1 MSVRISNNTLE
12 VFNPATGEDLS
23 SVPITSLSDLDSI
36 LNTAREAAENYN
48 YSSFYYRQK
57 LINEFRKGIVR
68 HMDDFIQTICSETGK
83 KEVEGLMEVFISLE
97 HMQQSSR
104 HVYEALGKRS
114 RRAGILKTRKVW
126 VEYEA
131 LGVAGIISPW
141 NYPLILTLSP
151 MVEALLAGNT
161 VVLKPSEQTPLT
173 TELLKKVWDE
183 STEETQLFQIVYGGG
198 EIGNKLVTSN
208 HTDIIC
214 FTGSTAVG
222 RKIAEACAL
231 LLKPVILELGGKD
244 PMIILDDAD
253 IDRSVEAAIWGG
265 FSNAGQTCIS
275 VERIYVQEALYPK
288 IVTKLSDEI
297 KCITSGQGDTFLG
310 AISVDGSLEK
320 IRNQIADARKKTDMI
335 EGRAD
340 SGWFIPPTLVI
351 NPPLESQILK
361 EETFGPVMTIHP
373 FKTDNE
379 AIQLANM
386 TGYGLS
392 ASIFG
397 KNRKRLKTIARRI
410 KAGTVSMNDVL
421 THYGIADLPFGGMG
435 LSGIGKVHGKE
446 GLRAFCRQ
454 KGYMRNRIQFKSE
467 FWWYNRSEKFGKL
480 LKKLIAFQYRN

>member
-1 MSVRISNNTLE
+1 MSTQISESMLN
-12 VFNPATGEDLS
+12 VFNPATGEKIS
-23 SVPITSLSDLDSI
+23 SIPITTIPELQSI
-36 LNTAREAAENYN
+36 MKIAVEAANRYN
-48 YSSFYYRQK
+48 ISSFYHRQR
-57 LINEFRKGIVR
+57 LIKKFRRGIVK
-68 HMDDFIQTICSETGK
+68 HMDDFIETICNETGK

-104 HVYEALGKRS
+104 HIYEALGKRS
-114 RRAGILKTRKVW
+114 RRSGILKVRKVW

-131 LGVAGIISPW
+131 MGVAGIISPW

-161 VVLKPSEQTPLT
+161 VVLKPSEHTPLT

-183 STEETQLFQIVYGGG
+183 STKEPQLFQSVYGAG
-198 EIGNKLVTSN
+198 EVGNALVTSSHSN
-208 HTDIIC
+208 VIC

-222 RKIAEACAL
+222 RKIAEACAPL
-231 LLKPVILELGGKD
+231 FKPVILELGGKD
-244 PMIILDDAD
+244 PLIILDDAD

-265 FSNAGQTCIS
+265 LSNAGQTCIS
-275 VERIYVQEALYPK
+275 VERIYVQDTIYPQVVK
-288 IVTKLSDEI
+288 KMSDGI
-297 KCITSGQGDTFLG
+297 KDISSGGGNNLLG
-310 AISVDGSLEK
+310 AISVDVSLEK
-320 IRNQIADARKKTDMI
+320 IKMHISDAREKTEMI
-335 EGRAD
+335 EGTAD

-373 FKTDNE
+373 FKTDEE
-379 AIQLANM
+379 AVKLANM

-397 KNRKRLKTIARRI
+397 RHRKRMKAISRRI
-410 KAGTVSMNDVL
+410 KAGTVSFNDVL

-446 GLRAFCRQ
+446 GLRAFCHQ
-454 KGYMRNRIQFKSE
+454 KGYMRNRFQLKSE
-467 FWWYNRSEKFGKL
+467 FWWYKRSEKFRTL
-480 LKKLIAFQYRN
+480 LRKWIKWQYA